1 MKINWK
7 KIKKYI
13 KLALVFIGM
22 ALTAILAYKVRKAI
36 IGKVDEE
43 SNFWTIPGDDNHI
56 RVVNKKTGKLETVKL
71 PDGVSSKKVRAVELD
86 KNSVKVEV
94 LHEQVDRRN
103 TDPIDNSALDRVRRT
118 NS

>member
-1 MKINWK
+1 MSINWK

-22 ALTAILAYKVRKAI
+22 ALAAILAYKVRKAI

-56 RVVNKKTGKLETVKL
+56 RVVNEKTGKLETVEL
-71 PDGVSSKKVRAVELD
+71 PKGVGSKEIKAVELD
-86 KNSVKVEV
+86 KNTVKVEIKHKV
-94 LHEQVDRRN
+94 VDRKNVKR
-103 TDPIDNSALDRVRRT
+103 IENSAFDKLKKGKE
-118 NS
+118 

>member
-43 SNFWTIPGDDNHI
+43 SNFWTIP
-56 RVVNKKTGKLETVKL
+56 
-71 PDGVSSKKVRAVELD
+71 
-86 KNSVKVEV
+86 
-94 LHEQVDRRN
+94 
-103 TDPIDNSALDRVRRT
+103 
-118 NS
+118 